1 MATLTGILE
10 SLSGGSG
17 VARRLDAGEIL
28 FTTGDSVRGLFVV
41 ERGQLRLLRPHL
53 ARCGAHVK
61 RL

>member
-28 FTTGDSVRGLFVV
+28 FTTGDSVRGASSSS
-41 ERGQLRLLRPHL
+41 RGASSGCCVHTSH
-53 ARCGAHVK
+53 GAAPM
-61 RL
+61 